1 MRRGEIK
8 ERIDPKFI
16 YHGGHQE
23 IKTGNRASLGNLV
36 AQEPDYGAAERAIPI
51 SSPDE
56 VKYIRITDYGEDG
69 IEPNHEFVT
78 AEFVDEKFLLEEDD
92 ILFAR
97 SGATA
102 GKTFIY
108 TKELSKAIFAGY
120 CIRFRF
126 DKNKVLPKY
135 VYFYTKTERYATWV
149 NSMQRAAGQ
158 PNINKEEYKSFT
170 IPLPPL
176 ETQRALV
183 AEMESARAVRQ
194 SKLAQA
200 ESLLKGID
208 QFVLDE
214 LGIKLPKEEKQQ
226 VFGLKFGKM
235 GQARIDP
242 NFHHPDFYKLTRSLQ
257 KTNTEKL
264 ENLVEFSSEIWN
276 PIEEKA
282 STFFYIEISGVNI
295 QTGEVTA
302 TEVPVDEAPSRA
314 RMIVKEGD
322 ILVSLT
328 RPHRGAIAL
337 LDKSLENCVASTGFA
352 VLRKITKENILREY
366 LWAILHNPIC
376 LRQMLQRSSG
386 GNYPAITD
394 AELKQISIPIPSIDI
409 QKKIVSE
416 LQNRRA
422 QARSLRE
429 EAERQWRDA
438 KVKFEKALLG

>member
-1 MRRGEIK
+1 MSFVQYGISVIATEEPVGVPMLRM
-8 ERIDPKFI
+8 
-16 YHGGHQE
+16 
-23 IKTGNRASLGNLV
+23 NNL
-36 AQEPDYGAAERAIPI
+36 QNDGW
-51 SSPDE
+51 DLTDL
-56 VKYIRITDYGEDG
+56 KYIELPQEELDKYKIVQGD
-69 IEPNHEFVT
+69 
-78 AEFVDEKFLLEEDD
+78 LL
-92 ILFAR
+92 FNR
-97 SGATA
+97 TNS
-102 GKTFIY
+102 
-108 TKELSKAIFAGY
+108 KELVGKCEVFTEPGDWVFASYLIRVRLDKTKA
-120 CIRFRF
+120 
-126 DKNKVLPKY
+126 LPDF
-135 VYFYTKTERYATWV
+135 VSNFLSTKSGRLQIDRVSRQIIGMSNV
-149 NSMQRAAGQ
+149 NA
-158 PNINKEEYKSFT
+158 EELKDLL
-170 IPLPPL
+170 IPLPDL
-176 ETQRALV
+176 KTQRALV
-183 AEMESARAVRQ
+183 AEMESARAMRQ

-242 NFHHPDFYKLTRSLQ
+242 NFHHPDFYKLTKSLQ

-394 AELKQISIPIPSIDI
+394 AELKQIFIPIPSIDI

-438 KVKFEKALLG
+438 KEKFEKALLG